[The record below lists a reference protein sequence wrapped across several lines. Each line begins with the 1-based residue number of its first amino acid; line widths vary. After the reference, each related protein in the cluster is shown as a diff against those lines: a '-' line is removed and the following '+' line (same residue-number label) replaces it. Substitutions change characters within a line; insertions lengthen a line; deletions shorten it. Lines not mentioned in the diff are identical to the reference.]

1 MVSGVVVVVVKA
13 VVAKVVKVVVVV
25 TTFILDERSLD
36 VFLFFF
42 VYSCFFC
49 VELDDYEIWT
59 WTYILI

>member
-1 MVSGVVVVVVKA
+1 MVVASGVV
-13 VVAKVVKVVVVV
+13 VVKVVVVV
-25 TTFILDERSLD
+25 TTFILDERS
-36 VFLFFF
+36 F

>member
-25 TTFILDERSLD
+25 TTFIFDERSLD

-42 VYSCFFC
+42 VYACFFC
-49 VELDDYEIWT
+49 VELDGHMKFGLG
-59 WTYILI
+59 LIY

>member
-1 MVSGVVVVVVKA
+1 MASGVV
-13 VVAKVVKVVVVV
+13 VVKVVVVV
-25 TTFILDERSLD
+25 TIFIFDERFLD

-42 VYSCFFC
+42 VYTCFFC

>member
-25 TTFILDERSLD
+25 TIFIFDERFLD

-42 VYSCFFC
+42 VYTCFF
-49 VELDDYEIWT
+49 
-59 WTYILI
+59 